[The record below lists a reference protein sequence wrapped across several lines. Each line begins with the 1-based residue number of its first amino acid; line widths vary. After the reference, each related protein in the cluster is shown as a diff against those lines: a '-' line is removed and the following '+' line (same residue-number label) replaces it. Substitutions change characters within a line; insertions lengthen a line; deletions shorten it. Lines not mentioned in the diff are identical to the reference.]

1 MAAHNEI
8 HLENYIVQRL
18 VKDCGWKEGKPEDYD
33 KERAIFPE
41 DAIQWVKSTQSE
53 AWDKLVKN
61 NGKSANSVV
70 TAK

>member
-33 KERAIFPE
+33 KAVE
-41 DAIQWVKSTQSE
+41 VLGNKS
-53 AWDKLVKN
+53 
-61 NGKSANSVV
+61 
-70 TAK
+70 